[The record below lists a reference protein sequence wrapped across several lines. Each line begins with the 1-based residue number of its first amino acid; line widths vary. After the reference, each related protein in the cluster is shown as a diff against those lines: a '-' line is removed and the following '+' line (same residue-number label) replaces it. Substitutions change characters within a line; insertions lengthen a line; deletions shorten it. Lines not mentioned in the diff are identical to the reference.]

1 MRKIWNRKDKDK
13 RKSVSHDTNSPNIYS
28 NHHFD
33 SNEHLPTQSHQQGS
47 DQYSDHNQNHNHNH
61 HRNHQ
66 HQHHHLVHTESHE
79 DTTSFDYEDMASIH
93 EQPYSLSDKQSTTN
107 TSTLSSTTA
116 ASTLATLNNT
126 QPHTYTSTSTSIR
139 GVGATGNSGSGG
151 GGGGTTKKLNSPQ
164 FQSPVAPNVKLNS
177 LIKHDHDTTVGKH
190 SWVNGVFNGTEIN
203 ENNLKLYR
211 AELKGSHLYLYK
223 APTNLNVKKF
233 RLQEPPIPKEVEAMM
248 KNNNDS
254 SSSIH
259 NFNNSST
266 SLANSNSINENVVA
280 DPPQHNNDNATIET
294 NASTLIDT
302 KPLDVSQ
309 ISSPIVQNTPTAH
322 PPPLG
327 MRKNSTIET
336 TTIPVNRNVFHTP
349 YSSSIPNTPVTA
361 PPTLPITSSIDIS
374 EHNITYYKVE
384 VPHPDLLY
392 DFDTHRFS
400 APFFKDGKNSLE
412 AIFHFLLF
420 NQDPLDTRTINTIV
434 DVLPVL
440 PDFGKIM
447 KFFSLYVHTIFEKKF
462 EGMTNLELV
471 VSRILQVLQ
480 NLEEHFDGFLLKSD
494 IAPYILK
501 VLEMINHYNIEDI
514 TIFKNKM
521 LQKQQVLIDLLNND
535 NLPLNVQP
543 FQDLNS
549 TVFMKEIN
557 LIDFAY
563 TISEIDLKFFSNWNS
578 NIDKSLL
585 LYSSISD
592 DTNRDFFYK
601 KNPLIFNNDY
611 HIHYLSRL
619 LVNHLF
625 VENSSM
631 NMSSANLE
639 NKARLLEKW
648 IDLGC
653 LLDKSGN
660 MSSWLGISSVIL
672 SQPVLRLTKIWSL
685 VAPDYI
691 RLLKSDWSPVLFEL
705 DRRYLVNE
713 STIDHGKSTHL
724 GGNEESRDLSTK
736 DSYHIMAP
744 RGLGKI
750 YPKERVIPFFGDLV
764 INNSGNTTDKSVDIY
779 ELESIWKRVNY
790 SFDRWNDYLTNLT
803 NYDEIIKYNDD
814 VLRRYDS
821 MGFIFS
827 NESLNQVLFLGA
839 NNSDERQLENPPSPI
854 KRREVNNDIKN
865 KLLRLIELN
874 CDSINMEK
882 IMKLSIN
889 LEPELPEAYLDAT
902 TSISVAPSTLQESTL
917 LKSNINRSNL
927 SVNSI
932 DSSGSL
938 NETPLSE
945 SNPASRI
952 PSFNNKFFKI
962 DLGKYDELMKSGD
975 KKDSPPLD
983 PSVNKHNFVI
993 DNELTFRI
1001 DDFISELDNSSTSSV
1016 TGGGAV
1022 GAGGG
1027 YDDFAGGDD
1036 DDDVPGLGIDVDDI
1050 LNSDKFTNFLMS
1062 PKANNS
1068 KSNKRKLSMDGSMK
1082 KIYKFIP
1089 KYATVDR
1096 LIDLLLLDSKY
1107 FHRDVHLDLTEYRF
1121 VFLLNY
1127 NSFMTTKELLDKLAH
1142 RFINSGN
1149 AVISVM
1155 KKNYLLKKL
1164 NHESDKTKMEPNF
1177 NQGNPQLAM
1186 NFPNWNLDTAVDLNE
1201 LGDVD
1206 YELLLKI
1213 QINILKV
1220 LIVLINNFYSNFSLD
1235 LANKN
1240 ILIKLLKLFSNEILQ
1255 WYNSNKIDNTL
1266 EKSFE
1271 SLVTYYKKLKK
1282 LFVKKTYRPVEV
1294 LKFDEYL
1301 ISEFRF
1307 NNSLHEVP
1315 MNRNLPSHRNVH
1327 KIEKF
1332 LYKFNKLLAV
1342 FYKGIK
1348 TEDWVRVYKIL
1359 ENSFEKNALLDF
1371 SLQKPTVLDDQLI
1384 ISNIFNFF
1392 ESLVIPDERQLLLKK
1407 FPLVFRKLFK
1417 VYFKFKSYLLVQL
1430 TDLNITT
1437 DERLDRMKT
1446 LLIMAKVSKLKMSDN
1461 QFIFEGSGNIPSCI
1475 ETAIINV
1482 IYSPESRKFS
1492 NLWVRAAQTLTHREG
1507 NFDSVELLL
1516 PPNITI
1522 NDLQSTEPLLP
1533 CFGWIIENLIETDK
1547 CPSYFKN
1554 QINFNKRYL
1563 IYKLIR
1569 ELSVEDF
1576 EGESGSNDFTFNE
1589 SREFDFLL
1597 KLDESLVNQQNLRE
1611 FSPVDKAEIFQRI
1624 MKDQHQILVVDNQ
1637 KKHIRDSKRLI
1648 KGTNNLSI
1656 RSATNSSFSNVHSGI
1671 SASTSNTTT
1680 AASNTN
1686 NNNNNNNFNNNNNN
1700 NNNALS
1706 GMHNLTRKTSNTS
1719 LKRQSLS
1726 YKSSSSSRFKI
1737 SGLFTKSRPFSL
1749 TGNTSTPERV
1759 VNIEELP
1766 NPEDSIEPKQKPV
1779 VVIPLKNRKI
1789 FPVYLM
1795 PLCFKIDS
1803 ETTNDHYFFQATNDT
1818 DLNEWL
1824 IKLNYANRHW
1834 FYSRILNNKTT
1845 NNNLVFGV
1853 PISFIC
1859 VRELSVVP
1867 KFLEAIFQEIESEG
1881 IKDVGIYRI
1890 SSSISELTSIKQ
1902 TIDRTGTINFNDRGY
1917 DTHALTSIVKS
1928 YFRELPDS
1936 LITDDAISQF
1946 YELKL
1951 EQENK
1956 NQTPDRDAF
1965 DLNAYQKILHSLPV
1979 VNFNTLK
1986 ILVKHLNKISEH
1998 KEVNKMTP
2006 SNIATVIGPALT
2018 ESSNLDILINNFGF
2032 MNLVLEKLINN
2043 YHEVF
2048 DDREDEKKDIESDLN
2063 HAQGQNSET
2072 EIESQQQE
2080 QQQNHQ
2086 YEQEP
2091 EHEHHIQI
2099 QVKPECEPQREP
2111 QREQEREHERQQE
2124 REHELEREQENKH
2137 EQKQKQEY
2145 DFGIKHQHEHV
2156 DVKVDLKLGERQ
2168 YQQQQQLGLGQD
2180 NNNTPRK
2187 NNVIQSGVDSNDDGV
2202 HHLTKVVSDDTT
2214 RTDKTVTKPN
2224 QNFIGQ
2230 GFGKEEEL
2238 KVQF

>member
-13 RKSVSHDTNSPNIYS
+13 RKSVSHDTTNSPSIYS
-28 NHHFD
+28 NHHLD
-33 SNEHLPTQSHQQGS
+33 SNEHLPAQSHQQGS
-47 DQYSDHNQNHNHNH
+47 DQYSDHNH

-66 HQHHHLVHTESHE
+66 HHHNHHNHHNHLVHTESHE
-79 DTTSFDYEDMASIH
+79 ETASFDYEDMASIH
-93 EQPYSLSDKQSTTN
+93 EQPYSLSDKQSTTS
-107 TSTLSSTTA
+107 TSTLSATTG
-116 ASTLATLNNT
+116 ASTLATLNT
-126 QPHTYTSTSTSIR
+126 QPHTYTSSTR
-139 GVGATGNSGSGG
+139 GGGGVTGVSGSGSG
-151 GGGGTTKKLNSPQ
+151 PGKKLNSPPC
-164 FQSPVAPNVKLNS
+164 QSPVAPNVKLNS
-177 LIKHDHDTTVGKH
+177 LIKHDHDTTVAKH
-190 SWVNGVFNGTEIN
+190 SWVNGVFNGSEIN
-203 ENNLKLYR
+203 ENNLKLFR

-223 APTNLNVKKF
+223 APSNLNVKKF

-248 KNNNDS
+248 KSKNDS

-266 SLANSNSINENVVA
+266 SLANSNSINENVIA
-280 DPPQHNNDNATIET
+280 DHHIDNATVET
-294 NASTLIDT
+294 NTSTLIDT
-302 KPLDVSQ
+302 KPLDISQ
-309 ISSPIVQNTPTAH
+309 ISSPIVQKAPSVH

-327 MRKNSTIET
+327 LRKNSTVET
-336 TTIPVNRNVFHTP
+336 TTIPVNRNVFEAP
-349 YSSSIPNTPVTA
+349 YPSSIPNTPVTA

-400 APFFKDGKNSLE
+400 APFFKDGKNTLE
-412 AIFHFLLF
+412 AVFHFLLF

-447 KFFSLYVHTIFEKKF
+447 RFFSLYVQSIFEKKF
-462 EGMTNLELV
+462 DGMTNLELV
-471 VSRILQVLQ
+471 VARVLQVLK

-501 VLEMINHYNIEDI
+501 VLEMINHYDIEDI

-563 TISEIDLKFFSNWNS
+563 TISEIDLKFFGNWNS

-611 HIHYLSRL
+611 HVHYLSRL

-625 VENSSM
+625 VENSST

-713 STIDHGKSTHL
+713 STIDHGKSNHL
-724 GGNEESRDLSTK
+724 GNEESRDLSTK

-764 INNSGNTTDKSVDIY
+764 INNSGNTIDKSIDIY
-779 ELESIWKRVNY
+779 EIESIWKRVNY
-790 SFDRWNDYLTNLT
+790 SFDRWNHYLANLT

-827 NESLNQVLFLGA
+827 NESLNQVLYLGP
-839 NNSDERQLENPPSPI
+839 NNSDDRQLENVPSPI
-854 KRREVNNDIKN
+854 KHQELNNDIKN

-902 TSISVAPSTLQESTL
+902 TSISVAPSTPHESTI
-917 LKSNINRSNL
+917 LKSNFNRSNL
-927 SVNSI
+927 SVSSI
-932 DSSGSL
+932 ESSVSL
-938 NETPLSE
+938 SETLLSE

-962 DLGKYDELMKSGD
+962 DLGKYDELMNTGD
-975 KKDSPPLD
+975 KTDPQPLD

-1016 TGGGAV
+1016 TGSGTA
-1022 GAGGG
+1022 AGGGGGGSSG

-1068 KSNKRKLSMDGSMK
+1068 KSSKRKLSIDGSMK

-1127 NSFMTTKELLDKLAH
+1127 NSFMTTKDLLDKLAH
-1142 RFINSGN
+1142 RFVNSGN

-1164 NHESDKTKMEPNF
+1164 NHESDRTKMEPNF
-1177 NQGNPQLAM
+1177 NQGTPQLAM

-1201 LGDVD
+1201 LGEVD

-1235 LANKN
+1235 LANKS

-1359 ENSFEKNALLDF
+1359 ENSFERNSLLDF
-1371 SLQKPTVLDDQLI
+1371 SLQKPTVLDDQI
-1384 ISNIFNFF
+1384 IVSNIFNFF

-1482 IYSPESRKFS
+1482 IYSPESRRFS
-1492 NLWVRAAQTLTHREG
+1492 NLWVRAAQTLTHRDG

-1547 CPSYFKN
+1547 CPSYYKN

-1576 EGESGSNDFTFNE
+1576 EGESGSNDFSFNE

-1611 FSPVDKAEIFQRI
+1611 FAPIEKAEIFQRI
-1624 MKDQHQILVVDNQ
+1624 MKEQHQILIIDNQ

-1656 RSATNSSFSNVHSGI
+1656 RSATNSSFSNIHSGI
-1671 SASTSNTTT
+1671 STSSSTVTATTTNTNSNNNNINNNNTTT
-1680 AASNTN
+1680 TN
-1686 NNNNNNNFNNNNNN
+1686 NNV
-1700 NNNALS
+1700 LS

-1749 TGNTSTPERV
+1749 TGNTSAPERV
-1759 VNIEELP
+1759 VSIEELP
-1766 NPEDSIEPKQKPV
+1766 NPEDSIEPKQKPF
-1779 VVIPLKNRKI
+1779 VVIPLKNKKI

-1803 ETTNDHYFFQATNDT
+1803 ETTNDHYFFQATGDT

-1824 IKLNYANRHW
+1824 VKLNYANRHW

-1867 KFLEAIFQEIESEG
+1867 KFLEAIFHEIESEG

-1902 TIDRTGTINFNDRGY
+1902 TIDRTGTINFDERGY

-1951 EQENK
+1951 EQDSK
-1956 NQTPDRDAF
+1956 NQNQDRDAF

-1998 KEVNKMTP
+1998 KEVNKMTT

-2043 YHEVF
+2043 YHGVF
-2048 DDREDEKKDIESDLN
+2048 DDREDDTNKEVESDLN
-2063 HAQGQNSET
+2063 HVHEQNSET
-2072 EIESQQQE
+2072 EIDSGHELEQE
-2080 QQQNHQ
+2080 Q
-2086 YEQEP
+2086 EQEH

-2099 QVKPECEPQREP
+2099 HIKPEREP
-2111 QREQEREHERQQE
+2111 EREH
-2124 REHELEREQENKH
+2124 
-2137 EQKQKQEY
+2137 KQEY
-2145 DFGIKHQHEHV
+2145 DYGLKHNHEHV
-2156 DVKVDLKLGERQ
+2156 DTSVDLKVVERQ
-2168 YQQQQQLGLGQD
+2168 FQQQLELGQD
-2180 NNNTPRK
+2180 RDNIPRK
-2187 NNVIQSGVDSNDDGV
+2187 KNVIQSGIESNDGG
-2202 HHLTKVVSDDTT
+2202 HLTKVVSDETT
-2214 RTDKTVTKPN
+2214 RNNKTVTKPN
-2224 QNFIGQ
+2224 QNFIGE
-2230 GFGKEEEL
+2230 GFSQEEEL